1 MTRYKETRKHF
12 QWSNEMLANIWEVG
26 CELKTDEEMGI
37 ARSFPSSS
45 AFLKLFNKKHP
56 AIVKR
61 YKTAMGKNLAP
72 AVLYD
77 RLHKNYYGDLDSKGR
92 SHEHPLRHAEKNQ
105 YLSQLSLDLDSVQTH
120 KPFSHAYKSV
130 IKRKPKLKNKST
142 AVSKSSLFT
151 KEELV
156 LLMKT
161 ASDNNHTTLVLK
173 LAKELANVTTS

>member
-37 ARSFPSSS
+37 ARSFPQSDE
-45 AFLKLFNKKHP
+45 FLKLFSKKHP
-56 AIVKR
+56 AIIKR
-61 YKTAMGKNLAP
+61 YKTVMGKNLTP

-92 SHEHPLRHAEKNQ
+92 SHEHPLRHAKKNQ
-105 YLSQLSLDLDSVQTH
+105 FLSQLSLDLSSNPV
-120 KPFSHAYKSV
+120 PLPKSKKKAPTV
-130 IKRKPKLKNKST
+130 L
-142 AVSKSSLFT
+142 KSSLFT

-161 ASDNNHTTLVLK
+161 ASINNHTTLLVK
-173 LAKELANVTTS
+173 LAKELASVTTN